1 LTLKESRIRE
11 MWANG
16 CRHRYNQVLSIYNKK
31 CVPFVEYFPGG
42 ILTNFNPN
50 PDTLKSDR

>member
-1 LTLKESRIRE
+1 

-16 CRHRYNQVLSIYNKK
+16 CRHRYNQILSIYNKK
-31 CVPFVEYFPGG
+31 CVPFVEYFSGG

-50 PDTLKSDR
+50 VESLQTRN